1 MLTCKNTPPTDTAHL
16 IPPDESQQQQ
26 QSQQHFNSASE
37 SSTSTPPSNSANDV
51 STSTRHHGRGSYPT
65 SRSTDPPL
73 QPPPAPFPADASTTP
88 STPHSQP
95 TPLYSPRP
103 TSYSL
108 TGNRPPSP
116 GGQGRMVDPRMPH
129 SMQQPPRGQ
138 QFADQSYAPPPL
150 AASQQA
156 IYDHPLYPLLVL
168 IFEKCELATCTP
180 RDRNNSRT
188 SADSLQQNPMS
199 AGEPTVWSSVSFD
212 NDILAFAENFAR
224 NHKSTRT
231 ADSEIDSLIIQ
242 AIRVLRVHL
251 IEIEKVHEL
260 CDNFCE
266 RYIAFLRNRMP
277 TDLMV
282 EDRESAGSTGS
293 ANSPQ
298 APPPASHGQ
307 MRPPYLPP
315 GMESHPPPSDAFSSP
330 YAAMYSE
337 DPQRRYPPGY
347 ADQPG
352 HPFFESPAAAAAAVA
367 YQASM
372 MGQLRPPFQSLP
384 TTTDVLSPPNPA
396 YVATSIIAEQQL
408 QQQQIAGGFGGD
420 RDAAAYN
427 TASGKSTNGGGNI
440 PMSAGGYPHHHSH
453 SHSHHQQQ
461 HHLGDTLS
469 ISTSAGV
476 NDPVSTATAAAAAA
490 AAAAATQFGLKHSP
504 ALPGSGSSRKSSD
517 TEDTTHCS
525 PSNLDGSKSGS
536 QGGVSMRS
544 RSDSG
549 LMAASMHLNGG
560 GGGTSNSISRYHSS
574 IGPHDVGSETGDG
587 IAKSVESGENLDDF
601 DDDKSTKR
609 QKKRGIFPK
618 AATNIMRAW
627 LFQHLSHPYPSE
639 EQKKQLSSETG
650 LTILQVNNWFINAR
664 RRIVQ
669 PMIDQS
675 NRSGPL
681 GYSTDASGRVSYM
694 DNQHFAAYG
703 QPDVLGLRLTTKVR
717 SQATLGG
724 DDVGGGDGFVRSR
737 LSASDYFDI
746 LLGGSGS
753 WKREKKSTY
762 SSSGWKVTELE
773 FFLAEFSQNSGL
785 YAALA
790 AAAVSGG
797 MMDGRSLMAT
807 ASSPDLAGTASNGN
821 GIDPISPY
829 GPYRYPS
836 HSGYSGGHSA
846 AGGTAGAFSNS
857 APSPQPS
864 TSVGSIRSSP
874 VPSGYSPPIRFR
886 TAQNG
891 SLLGGYG
898 NFYGGQE
905 QQQPGPTSGQSSG
918 SGQQLRRQTS
928 FSGGLDSNNNATTSN
943 ESNSFGGGCG
953 GGSGS
958 SGSAGGEGGAAF
970 VPQHHHHH
978 HHHHQHSDSGPL
990 QQDIHAN

>member
-1 MLTCKNTPPTDTAHL
+1 MPESMGSAGGGSGGSSNNGNMDNSQGPENTPPADTAHL

-26 QSQQHFNSASE
+26 QSQQTSQQHFNSASE
-37 SSTSTPPSNSANDV
+37 RSTSTPPSSSAKDV
-51 STSTRHHGRGSYPT
+51 STSTRHHGSASYPT
-65 SRSTDPPL
+65 SRSTDPLL

-88 STPHSQP
+88 STPQLQP
-95 TPLYSPRP
+95 PTLYSPKTP
-103 TSYSL
+103 SYSL
-108 TGNRPPSP
+108 TGNRPPTP
-116 GGQGRMVDPRMPH
+116 TGQGRMVDPRMSH
-129 SMQQPPRGQ
+129 SMQQPARGQ

-180 RDRNNSRT
+180 RDRNNSRM
-188 SADSLQQNPMS
+188 SADSLQQNPMP
-199 AGEPTVWSSVSFD
+199 AGEPTVWSSGSFD

-224 NHKSTRT
+224 NHKSART
-231 ADSEIDSLIIQ
+231 GDSEIDSLIIQ

-315 GMESHPPPSDAFSSP
+315 GMEPHPPPSDTFSSP

-347 ADQPG
+347 ADQIS

-408 QQQQIAGGFGGD
+408 QQQQIPGGFGGD
-420 RDAAAYN
+420 RDAATYN

-440 PMSAGGYPHHHSH
+440 PMSAGSYPHHHSH
-453 SHSHHQQQ
+453 SHPHQQQQQ
-461 HHLGDTLS
+461 HHLGDSLS
-469 ISTSAGV
+469 ISASSGV
-476 NDPVSTATAAAAAA
+476 NDPVSTATAAAAA

-517 TEDTTHCS
+517 TEDTTHGS
-525 PSNLDGSKSGS
+525 PSNPDGPRSGS
-536 QGGVSMRS
+536 RGGISVRS
-544 RSDSG
+544 RSDNG
-549 LMAASMHLNGG
+549 LMAASMQLNGG
-560 GGGTSNSISRYHSS
+560 GGGASNSISRYHSS

-587 IAKSVESGENLDDF
+587 FAKSVESGENLDDF
-601 DDDKSTKR
+601 DDEKSTKR

-681 GYSTDASGRVSYM
+681 GYSTDASSRVSYM
-694 DNQHFAAYG
+694 ENQHFAAYG
-703 QPDVLGLRLTTKVR
+703 QP
-717 SQATLGG
+717 
-724 DDVGGGDGFVRSR
+724 
-737 LSASDYFDI
+737 
-746 LLGGSGS
+746 
-753 WKREKKSTY
+753 
-762 SSSGWKVTELE
+762 E
-773 FFLAEFSQNSGL
+773 FPQNSGL

-807 ASSPDLAGTASNGN
+807 ASSSDLPGTASNG
-821 GIDPISPY
+821 GSVDPISPY

-836 HSGYSGGHSA
+836 HSGYSGGHPVT
-846 AGGTAGAFSNS
+846 GVTAGAFPTSV
-857 APSPQPS
+857 PSPQPS
-864 TSVGSIRSSP
+864 TSVNSIRGSP
-874 VPSGYSPPIRFR
+874 VTSGYSPPTQFR
-886 TAQNG
+886 ATQNG
-891 SLLGGYG
+891 SLHGRYG
-898 NFYGGQE
+898 NFYSGQE
-905 QQQPGPTSGQSSG
+905 QQQQQQPGPTSCQSSG
-918 SGQQLRRQTS
+918 SGQQIRRQTL
-928 FSGGLDSNNNATTSN
+928 FSGGLNSNNNATASN
-943 ESNSFGGGCG
+943 ESSSFGGGRG

-958 SGSAGGEGGAAF
+958 SSSAGGDGGAAF
-970 VPQHHHHH
+970 VSQHHHHH